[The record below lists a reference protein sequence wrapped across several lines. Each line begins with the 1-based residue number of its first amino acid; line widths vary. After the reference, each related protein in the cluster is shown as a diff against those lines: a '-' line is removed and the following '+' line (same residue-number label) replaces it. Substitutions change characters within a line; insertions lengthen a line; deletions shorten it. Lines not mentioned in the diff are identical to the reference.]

1 MIIKN
6 EIIIKEKIGKAKK
19 RGIFDSFFFYILNI
33 IKNIFK
39 YIFKYIYNYKIFIIS
54 IICFLNFIIT
64 NINIIKNLVQIKN
77 KNFFHGRIFISFM
90 YNNESD
96 MAYVHIWRLYD
107 YVDKFIIVTANKT
120 FSNNPKNFSFFPFEE
135 NIRPYMNKIDI
146 VNFNNICNRKEYP
159 SSNLVWCFENSQRDY
174 AKTFIEEHYNPTED
188 DLIIVVDIDEILTRE
203 GIKYIKQ
210 NPPKY
215 HYFVK
220 GSMYFPYYYH
230 KVQNWDVG
238 CVIRYNKN
246 MTTLSKYR
254 KMKNNNNILKYK
266 SYPSKPLIT
275 HCSYCFRELEQYKN
289 KITSI
294 ILIVRLILSIKN
306 EIKIIKYYSKLN
318 QLCKI
323 FFWTIILDK
332 LS

>member
-1 MIIKN
+1 MKFSQ
-6 EIIIKEKIGKAKK
+6 EKE
-19 RGIFDSFFFYILNI
+19 S
-33 IKNIFK
+33 
-39 YIFKYIYNYKIFIIS
+39 S
-54 IICFLNFIIT
+54 I
-64 NINIIKNLVQIKN
+64 
-77 KNFFHGRIFISFM
+77 
-90 YNNESD
+90 
-96 MAYVHIWRLYD
+96 
-107 YVDKFIIVTANKT
+107 
-120 FSNNPKNFSFFPFEE
+120 
-135 NIRPYMNKIDI
+135 
-146 VNFNNICNRKEYP
+146 
-159 SSNLVWCFENSQRDY
+159 
-174 AKTFIEEHYNPTED
+174 
-188 DLIIVVDIDEILTRE
+188 
-203 GIKYIKQ
+203 
-210 NPPKY
+210 
-215 HYFVK
+215 
-220 GSMYFPYYYH
+220 
-230 KVQNWDVG
+230 
-238 CVIRYNKN
+238 YNKN